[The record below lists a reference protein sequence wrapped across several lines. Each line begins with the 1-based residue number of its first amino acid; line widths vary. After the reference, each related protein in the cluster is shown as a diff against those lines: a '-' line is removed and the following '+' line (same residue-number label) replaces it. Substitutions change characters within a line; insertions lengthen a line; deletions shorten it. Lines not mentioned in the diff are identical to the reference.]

1 MCLYVLQLVRIAK
14 VLGTDELF
22 GYLHKYHIELDTRFK
37 DLLGQWVSLSH
48 SHLILSLCDVS
59 SRFHKQQLP
68 FFILV
73 VVAEIF
79 FCLCPVRLK
88 CRLFVSRQTRKRWEQ
103 FIQSENQHLVSPEA
117 LDLLD
122 KLLRYD
128 HQQRL
133 TAAEAMQHPYFC

>member
-1 MCLYVLQLVRIAK
+1 MCRPCF
-14 VLGTDELF
+14 T
-22 GYLHKYHIELDTRFK
+22 
-37 DLLGQWVSLSH
+37 
-48 SHLILSLCDVS
+48 
-59 SRFHKQQLP
+59 KQQLP

-73 VVAEIF
+73 AVAEIF
-79 FCLCPVRLK
+79 FCLCPVRLNS
-88 CRLFVSRQTRKRWEQ
+88 RLFVSRQTRKRWEQ